1 MSNLKRNHYCGTLGK
16 ADNEKEVVLCGWV
29 AKRRD
34 HGGLIFID
42 LRDRSGIVQV
52 VVDPDHAGNDFATAE
67 AIRSEYVIKV
77 HGVVRLRS
85 DETVNPNLAT
95 GEVEVVAK
103 ELEVLNSA
111 KTPPFYIQDG
121 IAYNVA
127 GQQLTKNTYYP
138 LAGDKVRYQFTYE
151 LN

>member
-77 HGVVRLRS
+77 HGVIRLRS
-85 DETVNPNLAT
+85 DETINPNLYACAAMKPST
-95 GEVEVVAK
+95 PTLPPAK
-103 ELEVLNSA
+103 LKLLPKSL
-111 KTPPFYIQDG
+111 KC
-121 IAYNVA
+121 
-127 GQQLTKNTYYP
+127 
-138 LAGDKVRYQFTYE
+138 
-151 LN
+151 

>member
-1 MSNLKRNHYCGTLGK
+1 MSNLKRNHYCGTLAK

-52 VVDPDHAGNDFATAE
+52 VVDPDHAGEDFAKAE

-77 HGVVRLRS
+77 LY
-85 DETVNPNLAT
+85 ACA
-95 GEVEVVAK
+95 AK
-103 ELEVLNSA
+103 KPSIPTLLPA
-111 KTPPFYIQDG
+111 K
-121 IAYNVA
+121 
-127 GQQLTKNTYYP
+127 LK
-138 LAGDKVRYQFTYE
+138 L
-151 LN
+151 